1 MKCLSV
7 FGVRRVAGALSATLL
22 SSVAFVPLRA
32 AAAIIPP
39 AVSCAS
45 LTGLSLPNT
54 QIISATEVTSTP
66 MHYCNVI
73 GVIGKR
79 VSAQDPDH
87 FTYGIGFELN
97 LPDAWIGRFEMQ
109 GGGGT
114 DAPVSSPAG
123 TAGIELSQ

>member
-7 FGVRRVAGALSATLL
+7 FGVRRVAGARAATLL
-22 SSVAFVPLRA
+22 PSVAFVPLRA

-97 LPDAWIGRFEMQ
+97 LSVAWIARFDVKD
-109 GGGGT
+109 G
-114 DAPVSSPAG
+114 AG
-123 TAGIELSQ
+123 SGCW